1 MRVAIVSGFR
11 KTSGK
16 AFALLKENDPLILA
30 SSTAFFATFSI
41 SPIIVLLVGALSAV
55 FKSSNIREQLFHS
68 LQTTLGRK
76 PTAEIESFVNNF
88 ISLEHSNAWI
98 TIGVSLFLLFVATTL
113 LGIVRKAIHQV
124 WNIRRKSAVKFRYNI
139 KERLTGLVMLF
150 VMGILFLIS
159 IVLDASVLAVQN
171 FTQEIIPAI
180 DSTLVRAL
188 NIVFSI
194 VIVTIWFTI
203 LFKILPEA
211 HVHWRVA
218 LAGGLVTSILF
229 NIGKFILGIILKESR
244 LESIFNTS
252 ASITLI
258 LLFIFYSSLIMYYGA
273 AFTHTYAESIGKPIH
288 AGKYADE
295 YEERLIASN
304 TNKKSPSATLS
315 KRNPDQNKNKNRSQA
330 STA

>member
-1 MRVAIVSGFR
+1 MSAASTLSDLR
-11 KTSGK
+11 KTSSH
-16 AFALLKENDPLILA
+16 AFSLLKENDPLILA

-41 SPIIVLLVGALSAV
+41 SPIIVILVSTLSAV
-55 FKSSNIREQLFHS
+55 FRSGNIRNQLFHS
-68 LQTTLGRK
+68 VQTTLGKK
-76 PTAEIESFVNNF
+76 PTEEIESFVNNF
-88 ISLEHSNAWI
+88 ISLESNSAWV

-124 WNIRRKSAVKFRYNI
+124 WNIRRKSTMQFRYNI
-139 KERLTGLVMLF
+139 HERLIGLLMLF
-150 VMGILFLIS
+150 VMGTLFLIS
-159 IVLDASVLAVQN
+159 IVLDASVIAVQDLA
-171 FTQEIIPAI
+171 QDIIPAV
-180 DSTLVRAL
+180 DTALVRTL
-188 NIVFSI
+188 NITFSI
-194 VIVTIWFTI
+194 VIVTIWFAL

-218 LAGGLVTSILF
+218 FAGGFVTSILF

-273 AFTHTYAESIGKPIH
+273 AFTHTYAASIGKPIH

-295 YEERLIASN
+295 YEERLIAGKESR
-304 TNKKSPSATLS
+304 SAALP
-315 KRNPDQNKNKNRSQA
+315 KRNPNQNKNKNRSQT
-330 STA
+330 STT